1 VNWHVDASTLIAL
14 GSIGEL
20 ELLATLDGSPVVAS
34 AVRAEVTTE
43 PAATALEG
51 FLDNH
56 GIERELPDDGKRG
69 GRDVLGDETP
79 SGDAAVVGAVLAAD
93 GETGVV
99 SDDRRVRTTAR
110 GLGATVTGT
119 IGVIGRAVMVGTL
132 DEHGAKRR
140 LDRLDE
146 RGLHMTAE
154 LRRKPETLI
163 KEAAEE

>member
-1 VNWHVDASTLIAL
+1 MNWHVDASTLIAL

-43 PAATALEG
+43 PAATALKQ
-51 FLDNH
+51 FLDDH
-56 GIERELPDDGKRG
+56 GTERGLPDDARRRGKE
-69 GRDVLGDETP
+69 VLGDETP

-110 GLGATVTGT
+110 GPGATVTGT
-119 IGVIGRAVMVGTL
+119 IGVVGRAVMVGTL
-132 DEHGAKRR
+132 DEQGAKRR

-146 RGLHMTAE
+146 RGLHTTAE
-154 LRRKPETLI
+154 LRRKAETLI
-163 KEAAEE
+163 EEAAEE

>member
-14 GSIGEL
+14 GSIGDL
-20 ELLATLDGSPVVAS
+20 ELLATLDGTPVVAS

-43 PAATALEG
+43 PAATALEE
-51 FLDNH
+51 FIDTH
-56 GIERELPDDGKRG
+56 GIERELSDDAKRR

-79 SGDAAVVGAVLAAD
+79 SGDAAVIGAVLAAD
-93 GETGVV
+93 GEIGVV

-119 IGVIGRAVMVGTL
+119 IGVVGRAVMVGRL
-132 DEHGAKRR
+132 AEREGKQR

-154 LRRKPETLI
+154 LRREAEALI
-163 KEAAEE
+163 EEAAEE

>member
-1 VNWHVDASTLIAL
+1 MNWYVDASTLIAL

-20 ELLATLDGSPVVAS
+20 ELLATLAGEPTVAS

-43 PAATALEG
+43 PAATALKE
-51 FLDNH
+51 FLDDH
-56 GIERELPDDGKRG
+56 ATERELPDDARRRG
-69 GRDVLGDETP
+69 QEVLGDETL

-93 GETGVV
+93 GDVAVV

-119 IGVIGRAVMVGTL
+119 IGVVGRAVMVGTL
-132 DEHGAKRR
+132 DEQGANRR

-154 LRRKPETLI
+154 LRRKAEALI
-163 KEAAEE
+163 EEAAEE